1 MKKIYKFIT
10 LFLISGFL
18 FSADSIKNAE
28 YTFSMDRAD
37 IRAGETIVIS
47 ADIIIKKGFY
57 TYSSHPDLTL
67 TPSYFEWIDTTLFSS
82 LGIMNEPKPIV
93 KFVEVL
99 KMDVGKHINS
109 VVLSQEI
116 VLGNNVQP
124 GQHILEGTFIYQ
136 VCDVTKCIPY
146 WDDFSISINIGSGA
160 PRAEY
165 IRGVVTNYPSLDTY
179 KKDSK
184 LGTTSS
190 AKESDESLFIFFF
203 MALFAGLAALLT
215 PCVFPMIP
223 MTVAF
228 FTGHE
233 KNKSEAI
240 RDAIIFGVSIVAI
253 YTIVGIGVSVLFG
266 AEVANDIATSAIAN
280 IIFFVIFF
288 IFALSFLGAFEI
300 VLPSSFVNKMNKNS
314 EKGGLIGIFFMA
326 FTLVLVSFSCTGPI
340 VGSVLIESAQGEIL
354 KPIIGMLGFSLSFAI
369 PFTLF
374 AIFPEWMKSLPKSG
388 GWLNSVKVVLGFL
401 ELALGI
407 KFLSIADQA
416 YHWGILDR
424 EVYLAIWIVI
434 FFLMG
439 IYLLGKLQLPHD
451 TPIQK
456 LSVTRLLLSICT
468 FTFVVYM
475 IPGMFGAP
483 LKALSGYLP
492 PMTTQDFDINRT
504 MREQQFSSGGEAEE
518 DNNFPTNPRFSSFLH
533 LPHGISGFFDYD
545 EARTYAREVNK
556 PLFIDFTGH
565 GCVNCRKMEEYVWAD
580 AGVLSRLK
588 NDYIVVALY
597 VDDKTTLPED
607 DWFTSSYDGKIKR
620 TLGKQNF
627 DLQIGTFNSNA
638 QPYYVLLDNEEN
650 LLSEPRAYGLD
661 INTFVDFLDDGKRK
675 FEEIDN

>member
-1 MKKIYKFIT
+1 M
-10 LFLISGFL
+10 SGFL
-18 FSADSIKNAE
+18 LSADSINNAE

-47 ADIIIKKGFY
+47 ADINIKKGFY

-93 KFVEVL
+93 EFVESL
-99 KMDVGKHINS
+99 KMNVGKHINS

-116 VLGNNVQP
+116 VLSHNAQP

-136 VCDVTKCIPY
+136 VCDVTQCILH
-146 WDDFSISINIGSGA
+146 WDDFSISINIESGA

-165 IRGVVTNYPSLDTY
+165 IRDVITDYPSLDTY

-184 LGTTSS
+184 LAATSS
-190 AKESDESLFIFFF
+190 SKESDESLFIFFF

-233 KNKSEAI
+233 KDKSEAI

-253 YTIVGIGVSVLFG
+253 YSIVGIGISILFG

-300 VLPSSFVNKMNKNS
+300 ELPSSFVNKMNKNS
-314 EKGGLIGIFFMA
+314 ERGGLIGIFFMA

-451 TPIQK
+451 SPIEK
-456 LSVTRLLLSICT
+456 ISVTRLLLSICT

-492 PMTTQDFDINRT
+492 PMTTQDFDINRI
-504 MREQQFSSGGEAEE
+504 MREQQFSSGVGAEV
-518 DNNFPTNPRFSSFLH
+518 DDNFPTNARFSSFLH

-607 DWFTSSYDGKIKR
+607 EWFTSSYDGKIKK

-638 QPYYVLLDNEEN
+638 QPYYVLLDNEDN
-650 LLSEPRAYGLD
+650 LLSEPRAYDLN
-661 INTFVDFLDDGKRK
+661 INSFVDFLDDGKSK
-675 FEEIDN
+675 FEEIEN

>member
-1 MKKIYKFIT
+1 MKKLYKFIT

-47 ADIIIKKGFY
+47 ADINIKKGFY

-67 TPSYFEWIDTTLFSS
+67 SPSYFEWIDTTLFSS
-82 LGIMNEPKPIV
+82 LGIMIEPTPIV
-93 KFVEVL
+93 KFVEAFG
-99 KMDVGKHINS
+99 MDVGKHINS

-116 VLGNNVQP
+116 LLANNTQS
-124 GQHILEGTFIYQ
+124 GHHILEGTFIYQ
-136 VCDVTKCIPY
+136 VCDATKCIPH
-146 WDDFSISINIGSGA
+146 WDDFAISINIESG
-160 PRAEY
+160 PPKAEY
-165 IRGVVTNYPSLDTY
+165 IRDVATDYPRLDTY
-179 KKDSK
+179 KKS
-184 LGTTSS
+184 TPSS
-190 AKESDESLFIFFF
+190 TEESDETLFIFFF

-233 KNKSEAI
+233 KGKSEAI
-240 RDAIIFGVSIVAI
+240 RDAIIFGISIVAI

-401 ELALGI
+401 ELALSI
-407 KFLSIADQA
+407 KFLSIADQT

-424 EVYLAIWIVI
+424 EIYLAIWIVI

-439 IYLLGKLQLPHD
+439 IYLLGKLQLAHD
-451 TPIQK
+451 SPIER

-468 FTFVVYM
+468 FTFVIYM

-492 PMTTQDFDINRT
+492 PMTTQDFDLNRLI
-504 MREQQFSSGGEAEE
+504 REQQTSSENGVVDE
-518 DNNFPTNPRFSSFLH
+518 NFPSNPRFSDFLH
-533 LPHGISGFFDYD
+533 LPHGINGFYDYD
-545 EARTYAREVNK
+545 EALAYANEVNK

-580 AGVLSRLK
+580 KGVLNRLK
-588 NDYIVVALY
+588 NDYVVVALY

-607 DWFTSSYDGKIKR
+607 EWFKSTYDGKIKK
-620 TLGKQNF
+620 TLGKQN
-627 DLQIGTFNSNA
+627 LM
-638 QPYYVLLDNEEN
+638 
-650 LLSEPRAYGLD
+650 
-661 INTFVDFLDDGKRK
+661 
-675 FEEIDN
+675 

>member
-1 MKKIYKFIT
+1 M
-10 LFLISGFL
+10 SGFL
-18 FSADSIKNAE
+18 LSADSINNAE

-47 ADIIIKKGFY
+47 ADINIKKGFY

-93 KFVEVL
+93 EFVESL
-99 KMDVGKHINS
+99 KMNVGKHINS

-116 VLGNNVQP
+116 VLAHNAQP

-136 VCDVTKCIPY
+136 VCDVTQCILH
-146 WDDFSISINIGSGA
+146 WDDFSISINIESGA
-160 PRAEY
+160 PRGEY
-165 IRGVVTNYPSLDTY
+165 IRDVITDYPSLDTY

-184 LGTTSS
+184 LAATFST
-190 AKESDESLFIFFF
+190 KESDESLFIFFF

-233 KNKSEAI
+233 KDKSEAI

-253 YTIVGIGVSVLFG
+253 YSIVGIGISILFG

-300 VLPSSFVNKMNKNS
+300 ELPSSFVNKMNKNS
-314 EKGGLIGIFFMA
+314 ERGGLIGIFFMA

-354 KPIIGMLGFSLSFAI
+354 KPIIGMLGFSLAFAI

-374 AIFPEWMKSLPKSG
+374 AIFPEWMKSLPRSG

-451 TPIQK
+451 SPIEK
-456 LSVTRLLLSICT
+456 ISVTRLLLSICT

-492 PMTTQDFDINRT
+492 PMTTQDFDINRI
-504 MREQQFSSGGEAEE
+504 MREQQFSSGVGAEV
-518 DNNFPTNPRFSSFLH
+518 DDNFPTNARFSSFLH

-607 DWFTSSYDGKIKR
+607 EWFTSSYDGKIKK

-661 INTFVDFLDDGKRK
+661 INSFVDFLDDGKRK

>member
-1 MKKIYKFIT
+1 MTQLYKFIT

-18 FSADSIKNAE
+18 FSADSINNAE

-37 IRAGETIVIS
+37 IRAGETIVIH
-47 ADIIIKKGFY
+47 ADINIKKGFY

-67 TPSYFEWIDTTLFSS
+67 TPSYFEWIDTTLFSV
-82 LGIMNEPKPIV
+82 LGIMNEPKPII
-93 KFVEVL
+93 KFVEAF

-116 VLGNNVQP
+116 VLANNAQP

-136 VCDVTKCIPY
+136 VCDVTKCIPH
-146 WDDFSISINIGSGA
+146 WDDFSISINIESGA

-165 IRGVVTNYPSLDTY
+165 IRDVVTNYPSLDTY

-184 LGTTSS
+184 LGTTYS
-190 AKESDESLFIFFF
+190 AKEYDESLFIFFF

-266 AEVANDIATSAIAN
+266 AEVANNIATSAIAN

-401 ELALGI
+401 ELALSI

-468 FTFVVYM
+468 FTFIVYM

-492 PMTTQDFDINRT
+492 PMTTQDFDINRI
-504 MREQQFSSGGEAEE
+504 MREQQFSSGGEAKL

-545 EARTYAREVNK
+545 EARTYASEVNK

-580 AGVLSRLK
+580 ARVLSRLK

-638 QPYYVLLDNEEN
+638 QPYYVLLDNEDN

-661 INTFVDFLDDGKRK
+661 INSFVDFLDDGKRK
-675 FEEIDN
+675 FDEIDN

>member
-1 MKKIYKFIT
+1 MTKLYRI
-10 LFLISGFL
+10 ISLLLMCGYL
-18 FSADSIKNAE
+18 FSAEPLNNVE
-28 YTFSMDRAD
+28 YSFSMDRSD
-37 IRAGETIVIS
+37 IRAGETIILS
-47 ADIIIKKGFY
+47 ADIKIKKGY
-57 TYSSHPDLTL
+57 HIYASHPKLTL

-82 LGIMNEPKPIV
+82 LGIMNEPKPKLEFV
-93 KFVEVL
+93 KSFD
-99 KMDVGKHINS
+99 MDVGKHINN

-116 VLGNNVQP
+116 ILANYVSP
-124 GQHILEGTFIYQ
+124 GKYDLEGTFIFQ
-136 VCDVTKCIPY
+136 VCDVTKCIPH
-146 WDDFSISINIGSGA
+146 WDDFTIVLNVESGSPRSEFIRDVITEYPTLDIYKNGVKSEANSSI
-160 PRAEY
+160 
-165 IRGVVTNYPSLDTY
+165 
-179 KKDSK
+179 KKQ
-184 LGTTSS
+184 
-190 AKESDESLFIFFF
+190 KESLVAFFF

-233 KNKSEAI
+233 KGKSEAI
-240 RDAIIFGVSIVAI
+240 RDASIFGISIVAI
-253 YTIVGIGVSVLFG
+253 YTIVGIGVSMIFG
-266 AEVANDIATSAIAN
+266 AEVANDLATSAIAN

-300 VLPSSFVNKMNKNS
+300 VLPTSFVNKMNKHAD
-314 EKGGLIGIFFMA
+314 KGGLIGIFFMA

-354 KPIIGMLGFSLSFAI
+354 KPIIGMLGFSLAFAV

-374 AIFPEWMKSLPKSG
+374 AIFPEWMQSLPKSG

-407 KFLSIADQA
+407 KFLSIADQT

-424 EVYLAIWIVI
+424 EIYLAIWIVI
-434 FFLMG
+434 FFLIG
-439 IYLLGKLQLPHD
+439 IYLLGKLQLVHD
-451 TPIQK
+451 SPIER

-468 FTFVVYM
+468 FTFVIYM

-492 PMTTQDFDINRT
+492 PMTMQDFDLNRLI
-504 MREQQFSSGGEAEE
+504 REQQTSSGNGVLDE
-518 DNNFPTNPRFSSFLH
+518 NFPSNPQFSNFLH
-533 LPHGISGFFDYD
+533 LPHGLNGFYDYD
-545 EARTYAREVNK
+545 EALAYANEVNK

-580 AGVLSRLK
+580 NGVLNRLK
-588 NDYIVVALY
+588 NDYVVVALY

-607 DWFTSSYDGKIKR
+607 EWFTSTYDGKIKK

-627 DLQIGTFNSNA
+627 DLQISTFNSNA
-638 QPYYVLLDNEEN
+638 QPFYVLLDSDEN
-650 LLSEPRAYGLD
+650 QLMEPRAYDLN
-661 INTFVDFLDDGKRK
+661 INGFIKFLDDGKRK

>member
-1 MKKIYKFIT
+1 
-10 LFLISGFL
+10 
-18 FSADSIKNAE
+18 
-28 YTFSMDRAD
+28 
-37 IRAGETIVIS
+37 
-47 ADIIIKKGFY
+47 
-57 TYSSHPDLTL
+57 
-67 TPSYFEWIDTTLFSS
+67 
-82 LGIMNEPKPIV
+82 
-93 KFVEVL
+93 
-99 KMDVGKHINS
+99 
-109 VVLSQEI
+109 
-116 VLGNNVQP
+116 
-124 GQHILEGTFIYQ
+124 
-136 VCDVTKCIPY
+136 
-146 WDDFSISINIGSGA
+146 
-160 PRAEY
+160 
-165 IRGVVTNYPSLDTY
+165 
-179 KKDSK
+179 
-184 LGTTSS
+184 
-190 AKESDESLFIFFF
+190 
-203 MALFAGLAALLT
+203 
-215 PCVFPMIP
+215 
-223 MTVAF
+223 
-228 FTGHE
+228 
-233 KNKSEAI
+233 
-240 RDAIIFGVSIVAI
+240 
-253 YTIVGIGVSVLFG
+253 
-266 AEVANDIATSAIAN
+266 
-280 IIFFVIFF
+280 
-288 IFALSFLGAFEI
+288 
-300 VLPSSFVNKMNKNS
+300 
-314 EKGGLIGIFFMA
+314 
-326 FTLVLVSFSCTGPI
+326 

-401 ELALGI
+401 ELALSI

-492 PMTTQDFDINRT
+492 PMTTQDFDINRI
-504 MREQQFSSGGEAEE
+504 MREEQFSSGSEAEV

-597 VDDKTTLPED
+597 VDDKTILPED

-638 QPYYVLLDNEEN
+638 QPYYVLLDNEDN

-661 INTFVDFLDDGKRK
+661 INSFVDFLDDGKRK

>member
-1 MKKIYKFIT
+1 MTKLYKFIT

-37 IRAGETIVIS
+37 IRAGETIVVS
-47 ADIIIKKGFY
+47 ADINIKKGFY

-67 TPSYFEWIDTTLFSS
+67 SPSYFEWIDTTLFSS

-93 KFVEVL
+93 RFVEAFG
-99 KMDVGKHINS
+99 MDVGKHINS

-116 VLGNNVQP
+116 VLANNAQP

-136 VCDVTKCIPY
+136 VCDITKCIPH
-146 WDDFSISINIGSGA
+146 WDDFSISVNIESGA

-165 IRGVVTNYPSLDTY
+165 IRDVITDYPSLDTY

-184 LGTTSS
+184 LATTSS
-190 AKESDESLFIFFF
+190 TEESDQSLFVFFF

-228 FTGHE
+228 FTGH
-233 KNKSEAI
+233 KKDKSEAI

-314 EKGGLIGIFFMA
+314 ERGGLIGIFFMA

-354 KPIIGMLGFSLSFAI
+354 KPIIGMLGFSLAFAI

-407 KFLSIADQA
+407 KFLSIADQT

-439 IYLLGKLQLPHD
+439 IYLLGKLQLAHD
-451 TPIQK
+451 SPIGK

-492 PMTTQDFDINRT
+492 PMTTQDFDINR
-504 MREQQFSSGGEAEE
+504 MIREQEFSSRGGAEVDE
-518 DNNFPTNPRFSSFLH
+518 NFPSNPRFSSFLH
-533 LPHGISGFFDYD
+533 LPHGLNGFYDYN
-545 EARTYAREVNK
+545 EALAYAKEVNK

-597 VDDKTTLPED
+597 VDDKTTLPKDE
-607 DWFTSSYDGKIKR
+607 WFTSIYDGKLKK

-650 LLSEPRAYGLD
+650 LLSEPRAYDLD
-661 INTFVDFLDDGKRK
+661 INRFLDFLDNGKRK